1 MLLQN
6 TTTKENVT
14 LLAIGTAYVQ
24 GEDVAAR
31 GRVLLFSVD
40 RDPDNSQTVVTFRSL
55 YSMYLLCFTFFLF
68 LPQQTQ
74 PLSRFVAF
82 CFSPFQILRNAVGY
96 VMIFYP
102 SQVSE
107 VYSKESKGAISAL
120 ASLQGHLLI
129 ASGPKITI
137 NKWTGSE
144 LTGVAFFDV
153 PALYVVS
160 INIVRIASICHEF
173 VASLILV
180 CHAIKLHECGY

>member
-1 MLLQN
+1 MLFQN
-6 TTTKENVT
+6 TTSKENVT

-31 GRVLLFSVD
+31 GRVILFSVD
-40 RDPDNSQTVVTFRSL
+40 RNPDNLETQVTLDHFILCIYSASL
-55 YSMYLLCFTFFLF
+55 FLF

-107 VYSKESKGAISAL
+107 VYSKELKGAISAV
-120 ASLQGHLLI
+120 AALQGHLLI
-129 ASGPKITI
+129 ASGPKII
-137 NKWTGSE
+137 MHKWTGSE
-144 LTGVAFFDV
+144 LNGVAFFDV
-153 PALYVVS
+153 PPLHVVS
-160 INIVRIASICHEF
+160 LNIVRIASICHEF

-180 CHAIKLHECGY
+180 CHAIKLHESGS